1 MGFKKDLRG
10 VINLDMSSAP
20 EKSSFGNFLE
30 GTLRFIQEKLE
41 EELGGTVEI
50 DRTEDTLSI
59 ELEDGQHYYLS
70 TMVIRESIGLSSP
83 LSGRRTFYYDK
94 EKNSWLSIRDGSD
107 LYELLGEEFTTLCG
121 ATVRF
126 D

>member
-1 MGFKKDLRG
+1 MGFKKGVQG
-10 VINLDMSSAP
+10 VISLAMSTAP
-20 EKSSFGNFLE
+20 EKPPFDNFLE
-30 GTLRFIQEKLE
+30 ETFRFIQERLE
-41 EELGGTVEI
+41 EELGDTVEI

-94 EKNSWLSIRDGSD
+94 EKNSWLSIRDNSD

-121 ATVRF
+121 ATIRF

>member
-1 MGFKKDLRG
+1 
-10 VINLDMSSAP
+10 MSTAP
-20 EKSSFGNFLE
+20 EKPSFGNFLE
-30 GTLRFIQEKLE
+30 ETLRFIQKRLE
-41 EELGGTVEI
+41 EELDVTVEI

-70 TMVIRESIGLSSP
+70 TMVLRESIGLSSP

-94 EKNSWLSIRDGSD
+94 EKNNWISIRDNAD

-121 ATVRF
+121 VTIRF
-126 D
+126 N